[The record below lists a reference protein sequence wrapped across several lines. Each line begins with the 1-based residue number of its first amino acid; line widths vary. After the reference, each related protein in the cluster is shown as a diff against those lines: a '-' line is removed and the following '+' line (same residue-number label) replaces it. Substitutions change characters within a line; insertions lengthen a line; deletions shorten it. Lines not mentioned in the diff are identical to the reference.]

1 MSYILQVDFP
11 YQGPWGSDM
20 EHLMQSLAESIA
32 LEKGL
37 IWKIWTENQS
47 ENEAGGIYLF
57 TNYVDA
63 QRYLK
68 LHKKRLNESG
78 IQHIRHKI
86 FHVNQKLSQLN
97 RAPIE

>member
-20 EHLMQSLAESIA
+20 EQAMKPLAESIG

-47 ENEAGGIYLF
+47 LNEAGGVYLF
-57 TNYVDA
+57 TNPVDA
-63 QRYLK
+63 KQYIEK
-68 LHKKRLNESG
+68 HEKRLNENG
-78 IQHIRHKI
+78 IHHIRYKI
-86 FHVNQKLSQLN
+86 FHVNQQLSHLN
-97 RAPIE
+97 RAPL